1 MLRSLRLFQSCL
13 IKFLFLK
20 ATGHL
25 LHCVTVNVCKKYE
38 VSFDDERKT
47 LTEQHLF
54 PAHTVAADSTLH
66 LIDIKTNIFACC
78 PQGGTIILQMHVV
91 QKLLQTGRTFM
102 ILY

>member
-1 MLRSLRLFQSCL
+1 MYVKNMSS
-13 IKFLFLK
+13 
-20 ATGHL
+20 A
-25 LHCVTVNVCKKYE
+25 
-38 VSFDDERKT
+38 
-47 LTEQHLF
+47 LTMKGKHSQNQHLF

-102 ILY
+102 VLY